1 MNAQIKSFIHEQSD
15 LFWFL
20 PESDKENVSLAVL
33 VETILNYGSL
43 DAVVKLVRILGLD
56 LVARTF
62 AESLSP
68 ESRRRN
74 NYHELTRNY
83 FLHVFKNY
91 APQYFNQSAA

>member
-1 MNAQIKSFIHEQSD
+1 MNTQIKNFIREQSD

-20 PESDKENVSLAVL
+20 PESDKENISSAVL

-43 DAVVKLVRILGLD
+43 DAVIKMIRLMGIDR
-56 LVARTF
+56 VARTF

-68 ESRRRN
+68 KSRRRN

-91 APQYFNQSAA
+91 TPQYFNQSAA